1 MIQLGHNQMGR
12 WVWQRLMGQGPRA
25 LFVITA
31 YQVCSNSVGNAV
43 ETPQAATGD
52 QPNLRSTMLVDL
64 MEFVNKQLEDEQE
77 ILLMWD
83 ANMVPLEQDMKT
95 FVDTM
100 GLQVLINY
108 F

>member
-1 MIQLGHNQMGR
+1 MQWRHLRQ
-12 WVWQRLMGQGPRA
+12 Q
-25 LFVITA
+25 
-31 YQVCSNSVGNAV
+31 QVTN
-43 ETPQAATGD
+43 
-52 QPNLRSTMLVDL
+52 PNPRSTMLVDL

-100 GLQVLINY
+100 GLQDLINY